1 MLYTGERNYGCRF
14 LEVSLFGL
22 RTIILE
28 NGKLRVM
35 F

>member
-1 MLYTGERNYGCRF
+1 MLYTGERNCGCRF
-14 LEVSLFGL
+14 LEVFLFGL

-28 NGKLRVM
+28 NEKLRVM